1 NSHSKTLIS
10 TVDQYDK
17 YGSATLYTDRG
28 TTLSYTSDDIVIGIG
43 YHDPGA
49 KNVVGIP
56 STHTIIAGNI
66 TRVTNSNVNSNRNIT
81 NISRLIN

>member
-1 NSHSKTLIS
+1 SEGQAEPQYKDIGRIVPLLYKIENITTEFVGNNSHSKTLIS

-56 STHTIIAGNI
+56 
-66 TRVTNSNVNSNRNIT
+66 
-81 NISRLIN
+81 